1 MTLYEFIEDFTEDDL
16 FNANKRRI
24 MEIAQMTIARFYF
37 EDLYNEDMSELFS
50 VVNANYYELA
60 QDKLKGLKI

>member
-16 FNANKRRI
+16 FNADKRRI

>member
-16 FNANKRRI
+16 FNADKRRI

-37 EDLYNEDMSELFS
+37 EDLYNEDMSELVS

-60 QDKLKGLKI
+60 QGKLKGLKV